1 MLQMYDF
8 LIDILYFCINL
19 FITDTKKLMESESKY
34 NPHTV

>member
-19 FITDTKKLMESESKY
+19 FITDTKKPYGIRKQ
-34 NPHTV
+34 V